1 MIRWQWQGPPGT
13 AMLITL
19 AYQSVAHSLPPL
31 RPCPPSPPPRQ
42 VSDTQRL
49 VRYVDDAVGRS
60 AKAFEVQALRR

>member
-1 MIRWQWQGPPGT
+1 MAMAGT
-13 AMLITL
+13 AWDCYADHIGLSKCGSFL
-19 AYQSVAHSLPPL
+19 APL

-42 VSDTQRL
+42 VADTQRL